1 MKIVFIC
8 WVFLLVGAQWST
20 AQQKFKCTN
29 GKVKFFSSAPLEDI
43 EAISEKVSAIYNNQ
57 NGEVAAIIPISSFE
71 FDNGLMQEHFNENY
85 MESEKYPKASFSG
98 KIEKPENNLPG
109 TIFQTEV
116 KGKLTIHGVTK
127 ERIIPLTLTYLEDG
141 SVKVTS
147 KFMVKVAD
155 HKIKIPSIVFQNI
168 AEEVEVT
175 LDLILKPID

>member
-1 MKIVFIC
+1 MKLVFIS
-8 WVFLLVGAQWST
+8 WMFLLLGTQFAT
-20 AQQKFKCTN
+20 AQQKYKCSD

-43 EAISEKVSAIYNNQ
+43 EAISEKVSAIYNAQ
-57 NGEVAAIIPISSFE
+57 NGEVAAIIPIKSFE
-71 FDNGLMQEHFNENY
+71 FENGLMQEHFNENY

-98 KIEKPENNLPG
+98 KIYNPG
-109 TIFQTEV
+109 KDFSGKVFQTEA

-127 ERIIPLTLTYLEDG
+127 ERIIPLTLTYQEDG
-141 SVKVTS
+141 SIKVTA

-175 LDLILKPID
+175 FKLILKPID